1 MRPSPSARGAWFMA
15 TAILVRDIMSKE
27 ARVVRPDTSV
37 QEVAATLNK
46 FRIDSVIVVQKDK
59 PIGIVTVRDIM
70 NRLVEENVAPRLLT
84 AREIMTSP
92 LTTIGL
98 EATIENATKLMAQKN
113 VKTLPVIDRE
123 KLVGVVSFTDIA
135 FKVPTMLSLLEE
147 SCHMSQ

>member
-1 MRPSPSARGAWFMA
+1 MA
-15 TAILVRDIMSKE
+15 TTILVKDIMSNDVKT
-27 ARVVRPDTSV
+27 VRPDTTA
-37 QEVAATLNK
+37 QEIAATLNK

-98 EATIENATKLMAQKN
+98 EATIENATKLMAQKK

-135 FKVPTMLSLLEE
+135 FKVPTMLSLL
-147 SCHMSQ
+147 